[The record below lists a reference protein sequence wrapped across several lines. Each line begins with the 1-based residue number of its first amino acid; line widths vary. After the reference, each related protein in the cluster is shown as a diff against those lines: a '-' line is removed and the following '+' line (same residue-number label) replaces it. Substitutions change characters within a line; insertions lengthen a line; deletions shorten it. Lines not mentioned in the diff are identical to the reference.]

1 MVLGSLQDAATW
13 KRLETVEPVFGA
25 ISLYSH
31 YRHADTAFFSASAA
45 ASGIASRQVAHMI
58 AIRARRRRQRDEIKG
73 DTCSKK

>member
-31 YRHADTAFFSASAA
+31 YRHADAFSASASASAA
-45 ASGIASRQVAHMI
+45 AAAAATGMTSRQVAHMI
-58 AIRARRRRQRDEIKG
+58 AIKG
-73 DTCSKK
+73 DT